1 MMSVIHWISAK
12 RRLTEV
18 NKTVIMLGGEYSDKD
33 VPVQILAQRDMIQRE
48 VKYYEDK
55 AGMFI
60 LLSIF
65 GTILSL
71 ALYKLSS
78 LFFGAH

>member
-1 MMSVIHWISAK
+1 MMSIIHWISAR

-33 VPVQILAQRDMIQRE
+33 VPIQILAQRDMIQRE

-65 GTILSL
+65 GTIISL

>member
-1 MMSVIHWISAK
+1 MMSVIHWISAR

-65 GTILSL
+65 GTIVSL

>member
-1 MMSVIHWISAK
+1 MMSVIHWISAR

-33 VPVQILAQRDMIQRE
+33 VPIQILAQRDMIKRE

-65 GTILSL
+65 GTIVSL

>member
-33 VPVQILAQRDMIQRE
+33 VPIQILAQRDMIQRE

-65 GTILSL
+65 GTIISL

>member
-1 MMSVIHWISAK
+1 MMSVIHWISAR

-33 VPVQILAQRDMIQRE
+33 VPVQILAQRDMIKRE

-65 GTILSL
+65 GTIVSL

>member
-1 MMSVIHWISAK
+1 MMSVIHWISAR

-33 VPVQILAQRDMIQRE
+33 VPVQILAQRDMIKRE

>member
-1 MMSVIHWISAK
+1 MMSVIHWISAR

-33 VPVQILAQRDMIQRE
+33 VPIQILAQRDMIQRE

>member
-1 MMSVIHWISAK
+1 MMSVIHWISAR

>member
-1 MMSVIHWISAK
+1 MMSVIHWISAR

-33 VPVQILAQRDMIQRE
+33 VPIQILAQRDMIKRE

-65 GTILSL
+65 GTIISL

>member
-1 MMSVIHWISAK
+1 MMSIIHWISAR

-65 GTILSL
+65 GTIVSL